1 MKKISRV
8 DGGISAIVEEDPPK
22 EISIDPSLTNDE
34 NFIWK
39 GRRRRNLALILV
51 SAVSQPGQM
60 RKRPRPIRIKNISS
74 QAIGR
79 EV

>member
-22 EISIDPSLTNDE
+22 EISSDPSLTNDE

-39 GRRRRNLALILV
+39 GRRRRNLALKGEGSLQMKRLV
-51 SAVSQPGQM
+51 S
-60 RKRPRPIRIKNISS
+60 
-74 QAIGR
+74 
-79 EV
+79 